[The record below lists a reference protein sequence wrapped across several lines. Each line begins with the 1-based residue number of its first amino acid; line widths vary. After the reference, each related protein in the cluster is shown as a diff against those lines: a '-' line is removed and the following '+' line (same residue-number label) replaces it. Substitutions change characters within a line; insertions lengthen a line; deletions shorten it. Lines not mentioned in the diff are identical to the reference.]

1 MFVRLVQNG
10 EGKWWGVSKA
20 GETIVS
26 KLSIQWKIPKIS
38 SPPFYCCCFFVRH
51 VFVLVP
57 LSTRAA
63 SIAAASSSLL
73 VSHQAPLWHLL
84 LLPHLRAVG
93 PGGGRSLCPAPIH
106 LHQAVGWLRALPPA
120 RCSSAASLCL
130 QPLGRLP
137 SCRGCDSRGCT
148 REPGGPAALG
158 GPQGLLL
165 DTSSSSFWWTLA
177 SFLAFR

>member
-1 MFVRLVQNG
+1 M
-10 EGKWWGVSKA
+10 SKA

-93 PGGGRSLCPAPIH
+93 RPQPLPCSHPSSSSCGLAAGASPSTL
-106 LHQAVGWLRALPPA
+106 QLRCLPL
-120 RCSSAASLCL
+120 SAASR
-130 QPLGRLP
+130 PAPVLP
-137 SCRGCDSRGCT
+137 GLRFTGCT

-177 SFLAFR
+177 SFSAFR